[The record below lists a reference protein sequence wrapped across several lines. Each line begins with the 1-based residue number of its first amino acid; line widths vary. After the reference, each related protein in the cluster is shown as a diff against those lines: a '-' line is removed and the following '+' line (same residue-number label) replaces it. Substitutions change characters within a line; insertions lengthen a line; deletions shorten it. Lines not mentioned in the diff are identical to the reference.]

1 VTATKDEIAE
11 RVDALGNTHQGDDFV
26 EAIRSFSDEIGPAAQ
41 PMLQQVLLERAA
53 DEEDFQDAV
62 RRRFA
67 EKGWTRRMLARLER
81 VWRDDRASEVAA
93 ALLAGPDGEDALE
106 LEVGRLRAERGRAAL
121 VLDELSR
128 HESPRVRIWVP
139 GAAAD
144 ILGDGG
150 ARLVLSMTRDRDT
163 DVRDAAVQ
171 ALVGLDDE
179 TARTIAPDLRR
190 RLQAPSAEERV
201 KAIWALAELG
211 DTRSLATLQARAESA
226 GDPAERRAAHAATLV
241 LREDADAVSAGLRA
255 NDPEA
260 VPAFAVAAR
269 MLATDETR
277 AALRECADAAPD
289 DVSRAACAA
298 ELERLPEEA

>member
-1 VTATKDEIAE
+1 VTATKEEIAE
-11 RVDALGNTHQGDDFV
+11 RVDALGNTHEGDDFV
-26 EAIRSFSDEIGPAAQ
+26 AAIRSFSDEIGPDAQ

-53 DEEDFQDAV
+53 DEEDFQEAV

-81 VWRDDRASEVAA
+81 VWRDDRANEVAA
-93 ALLAGPDGEDALE
+93 ALLAGPDGEDALA

-128 HESPRVRIWVP
+128 HESPVVRVWVP

-163 DVRDAAVQ
+163 EVRDAAVQ

-179 TARTIAPDLRR
+179 KAHAIVPDLRR

-201 KAIWALAELG
+201 KATWALAELG
-211 DTRSLATLQARAESA
+211 DTRSLAALQARAESSV
-226 GDPAERRAAHAATLV
+226 DPAERSAARAATLV
-241 LREDADAVSAGLRA
+241 LREDADAVTAGLRA
-255 NDPEA
+255 SDPEN
-260 VPAFAVAAR
+260 VPALAAAAR
-269 MLATDETR
+269 ILATDETR
-277 AALRECADAAPD
+277 AALRDCADAAPD
-289 DVSRAACAA
+289 EASRAACAA
-298 ELERLPEEA
+298 ELERLPEEK

>member
-1 VTATKDEIAE
+1 
-11 RVDALGNTHQGDDFV
+11 VDALGNTHEGDEFV
-26 EAIRSFSDEIGPAAQ
+26 AAIRSLSDEIGPDAQ
-41 PMLQQVLLERAA
+41 AMLQQVLLERAA
-53 DEEDFQDAV
+53 DEEDFQEAV
-62 RRRFA
+62 RHRFA
-67 EKGWTRRMLARLER
+67 EKGWTRRTLARLER
-81 VWRDDRASEVAA
+81 VWRDDRANEVAA

-106 LEVGRLRAERGRAAL
+106 LEVRRLRDVRGRAAL

-128 HESPRVRIWVP
+128 HESRVVRAWVP

-163 DVRDAAVQ
+163 EVRDAAVE

-179 TARTIAPDLRR
+179 TARAIVPDLRR

-201 KAIWALAELG
+201 KATWALAELG
-211 DTRSLATLQARAESA
+211 DTHSLATLRARAESSD
-226 GDPAERRAAHAATLV
+226 DPAERSAARAATLV
-241 LREDADAVSAGLRA
+241 LREDADAVAAGLRA
-255 NDPEA
+255 HDPETVA
-260 VPAFAVAAR
+260 AFAVAAR
-269 MLATDETR
+269 VLATDETR

-289 DVSRAACAA
+289 DGSRAACAA